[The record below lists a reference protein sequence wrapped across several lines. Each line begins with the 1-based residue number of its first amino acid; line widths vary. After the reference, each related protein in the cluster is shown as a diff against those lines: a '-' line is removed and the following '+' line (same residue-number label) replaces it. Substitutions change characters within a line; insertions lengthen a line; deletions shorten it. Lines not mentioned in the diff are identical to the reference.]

1 MKINGLVEKI
11 VNDVKANPIYYLAML
26 LSITGAYLT
35 ADAASKMRFWGFV
48 VWLPANLI
56 VLIGFYKSGNWPPSL
71 YARITIVNKPY
82 SL

>member
-35 ADAASKMRFWGFV
+35 ADA
-48 VWLPANLI
+48 
-56 VLIGFYKSGNWPPSL
+56 
-71 YARITIVNKPY
+71 Y
-82 SL
+82 SISTLQCWALW

>member
-35 ADAASKMRFWGFV
+35 ADAASKMRFWGIRL
-48 VWLPANLI
+48 WAIGPQNSLNWRLP
-56 VLIGFYKSGNWPPSL
+56 
-71 YARITIVNKPY
+71 
-82 SL
+82 